1 LTSNDPMDFS
11 IKNDLKRLTPLDAMT
26 MSHEAKSDTVFANF

>member
-1 LTSNDPMDFS
+1 MDLPVE
-11 IKNDLKRLTPLDAMT
+11 NDLKRLAPLDAMT